1 MFILLYIVFGIIT
14 VSLITYLIIRFCFE
28 TRSVS
33 SYPRMARLRH
43 HAEVSPGNNTNNV
56 TCPVAIIIHS
66 CSSNGN
72 IDYDYDLPPTY
83 THSVTN
89 SRSNSTNSLPDY
101 HQAVGGRVTTNP
113 LSDQY
118 D

>member
-1 MFILLYIVFGIIT
+1 MFALLLYIIIGIIT
-14 VSLITYLIIRFCFE
+14 VSIVTYLIIRFCFE
-28 TRSVS
+28 AKVNS
-33 SYPRMARLRH
+33 SYPRTRLRRNR
-43 HAEVSPGNNTNNV
+43 ERNLDNSTNV

-72 IDYDYDLPPTY
+72 IDVDYDLPPTY
-83 THSVTN
+83 THSVSN

-101 HQAVGGRVTTNP
+101 HQAITAKITTNP